1 MFFRARE
8 FSTAKNMINSMFFM
22 NTDGVK
28 ILQSFEIIKVF
39 ILISLLFICHWFMR
53 NTSMKTV
60 SQKISPILLGIVWA
74 MMLFLIAISQG
85 SGEQFIY
92 FQF

>member
-1 MFFRARE
+1 
-8 FSTAKNMINSMFFM
+8 
-22 NTDGVK
+22 
-28 ILQSFEIIKVF
+28 
-39 ILISLLFICHWFMR
+39 MR